1 MTKQT
6 QTRICLIMFL
16 LGCVVWY
23 YAAIGIACKINHSP
37 PPKVAT
43 SASPAG
49 VGSLLS
55 IKDVQLI
62 IGAEPDGKLGPETQ
76 EKWDDY
82 ICDHHATESFKVASV
97 LEVD

>member
-6 QTRICLIMFL
+6 QVRICLIMFL

-23 YAAIGIACKINHSP
+23 YAIIGIMCKINHTSP
-37 PPKVAT
+37 PKAAT
-43 SASPAG
+43 PVSPAG
-49 VGSLLS
+49 AGSLLS

-62 IGAEPDGKLGPETQ
+62 VGADPDGKLGPETQ

-82 ICDHHATESFKVASV
+82 ICNIHAIKAMRIGKGVN
-97 LEVD
+97 